1 MALLLRRPPGREA
14 YPGDIFYLHSRLL
27 ERSAKLSSK
36 RGGGSLTSLPIIE
49 TQAGDVSAY
58 IATNVISITDGQIFL
73 ETKLFNEGIRP
84 AINVGLSV
92 SRIGSAAQTKAMKQV
107 ASSIK
112 LELAQYREIE
122 SFASF
127 ASELDAS
134 TKRILNRGIRL
145 IATIKQQ
152 NKHVLS
158 VELQILLLFAAMNGY
173 FDPISEKKLD
183 TFKTY
188 LLNFL
193 IESNILDNFSVLK
206 SLDSSFLINVLNNLL
221 KT

>member
-1 MALLLRRPPGREA
+1 M
-14 YPGDIFYLHSRLL
+14 
-27 ERSAKLSSK
+27 
-36 RGGGSLTSLPIIE
+36 
-49 TQAGDVSAY
+49 
-58 IATNVISITDGQIFL
+58 

-92 SRIGSAAQTKAMKQV
+92 SRIGSAAQTKGMKQV

-134 TKRILNRGIRL
+134 TKRVLNRGVRL

-152 NKHVLS
+152 NKHILS
-158 VELQILLLFAAMNGY
+158 VELQTLLLFAAMNGY
-173 FDPISEKKLD
+173 LDDVSEKTLD
-183 TFKTY
+183 IFKSY

-193 IESNILDNFSVLK
+193 IVSNVLDNFYVTE
-206 SLDSSFLINVLNNLL
+206 SLDFVFLINVFSNL
-221 KT
+221 KSD